1 MPIHQ
6 PTIFISRKLP
16 KDSPFLEILTSKG
29 YTIIDESLLEF
40 APVPFSCPKDA
51 DWLFFYSK
59 KGVEYFFETAPAFP
73 ERVKFAALGEGTA
86 QLLAQYIEKVD
97 FVGEGHPETVAENFK
112 HKTQNQKIC
121 FVQAKNSQQSVQKLL
136 VPHAQTQN
144 LVVYDNII
152 SAQPLSQAAQNAQ
165 ILVFTSPLNV
175 EAFAQK
181 AELQIS
187 RYFCAAIGNT
197 TAKKLVDLGHTNPSI
212 AENPSEMALAE
223 LILKNYYQK

>member
-1 MPIHQ
+1 M

-16 KDSPFLEILTSKG
+16 KDSVFSEILTSKG

-40 APVPFSCPKDA
+40 APLPFSCPKDA

-59 KGVEYFFETAPAFP
+59 KGVEYFFATQPTLP
-73 ERVKFAALGEGTA
+73 EGVKFAALGEATA
-86 QLLAQYIEKVD
+86 QSLAHYTPKID
-97 FVGEGHPETVAENFK
+97 FIGTGKPEIVAADFKKHLIHP
-112 HKTQNQKIC
+112 KIY

-136 VPHAQTQN
+136 AAHAQTQN

-152 SAQPLSQAAQNAQ
+152 SAQPLSRAAQKAE

-212 AENPSEMALAE
+212 AENPSELALAE
-223 LILKNYYQK
+223 LILKFFYQK